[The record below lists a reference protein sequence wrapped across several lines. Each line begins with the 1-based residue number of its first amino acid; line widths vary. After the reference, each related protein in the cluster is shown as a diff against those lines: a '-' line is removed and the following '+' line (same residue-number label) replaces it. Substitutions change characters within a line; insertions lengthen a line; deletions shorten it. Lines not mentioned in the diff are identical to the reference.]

1 MGYTV
6 IFDSNVLYPAALRSI
21 LMYLATSGLFRAQ
34 WTWEIHEEWIRNLL
48 IKRPD
53 LNRKQLEAQRDLM
66 IRAIPDSVLSGY
78 DAIVP
83 LLTLPDP
90 DDRHVLAAAIYAKAE
105 RIITASLRDFPA
117 EVLTRYQ
124 CIAQHPGD
132 FIVSLLDDETDQ
144 VLQIFEQ
151 DRAHYRNPPYTS
163 EGYRT
168 LLQRQG
174 LIKTCMVLKTMMNT
188 SHQTD

>member
-1 MGYTV
+1 
-6 IFDSNVLYPAALRSI
+6 
-21 LMYLATSGLFRAQ
+21 
-34 WTWEIHEEWIRNLL
+34 
-48 IKRPD
+48 
-53 LNRKQLEAQRDLM
+53 M
-66 IRAIPDSVLSGY
+66 IRAIPDSLLSGY

-105 RIITASLRDFPA
+105 RIITANLRDFPA
-117 EVLTRYQ
+117 EILIRYQ
-124 CIAQHPGD
+124 CIAQHPDD
-132 FIVSLLDDETDQ
+132 FIVSLLDDDTDQ
-144 VLQIFEQ
+144 VLEIFEQ

-163 EGYRT
+163 DAYRM

-174 LIKTCMVLKTMMNT
+174 LIKTCMALKTMMNK

>member
-124 CIAQHPGD
+124 CIAQHPDD